1 VFIVNDKPTPPRTE
15 LPSAAFTIVSPRY
28 FETMGTPL
36 LSGRAF
42 GDEDGTR
49 SAKVIVVS
57 EALARRLWPGE
68 SPIGKRLKQGW
79 PESQS
84 PWREVVGVVADV
96 KFEGLA
102 EVTPLQVYMPAAQE
116 PTADYAIVVRS
127 NAPPSTLEAPI
138 EAAVR
143 ALDADVPVFTVRTM
157 DRVIAA
163 SIRRERMS
171 VVVLCLFA
179 FVALTLASIGLYGLV
194 AHGVTERTHEIGVRM
209 ALGARGGHVIS
220 LVIRQG
226 LSMAIA
232 GAAIGVV
239 GALALSRSIRGLLFG
254 VTPTDPATFITVI
267 LMLLGVATL
276 ACYIPALRAT
286 RVDPMRA
293 LRSE

>member
-1 VFIVNDKPTPPRTE
+1 
-15 LPSAAFTIVSPRY
+15 
-28 FETMGTPL
+28 MGTPL

-42 GDEDGTR
+42 ADEDSSR
-49 SAKVIVVS
+49 SLKVIVVH

-68 SPIGKRLKQGW
+68 DPLGKRLKQGW

-116 PTADYAIVVRS
+116 PTSDYAIVVRS
-127 NAPPSTLEAPI
+127 NAPPPALEAPV

-163 SIRRERMS
+163 SVGRERMS
-171 VVVLCLFA
+171 VVVLGVFA

-209 ALGARGGHVIS
+209 ALGAHRRHVVS

-226 LSMAIA
+226 LSMAVA
-232 GAAIGVV
+232 GAAVGVV

-254 VTPTDPATFITVI
+254 VTPTDPSTFMIVI
-267 LMLLGVATL
+267 VMLLGVATL
-276 ACYIPALRAT
+276 ACYIPASRAT
-286 RVDPMRA
+286 RLDPMRA